1 MGLFLPTFFQTRP
14 RRTFEYKPRFY
25 SEEQERLDLLKKKYA
40 AENAAP
46 NGETAGAAASAC
58 SERAEREARMRYGFQ
73 AQRPERKTKGLLT
86 RRGLFIAIGLVAM
99 LLLFI
104 L

>member
-1 MGLFLPTFFQTRP
+1 MGLFLPNFFQTRP

-25 SEEQERLDLLKKKYA
+25 NEEQERLDLLKKKYA
-40 AENAAP
+40 AENEAA
-46 NGETAGAAASAC
+46 NGETAGSAASAGNA
-58 SERAEREARMRYGFQ
+58 RAEREARMRYGFQ
-73 AQRPERKTKGLLT
+73 TQRPQRKTKGLLT

-99 LLLFI
+99 LLFFI